1 MVLAVLVVLVVL
13 AALLPDRRLVTDG
26 ADPMSAAEAA
36 DPVLSADTGAAFPV
50 AELLPVAAG
59 LEADAGASVPGAEAA
74 AGLSK
79 SPIAS

>member
-1 MVLAVLVVLVVL
+1 MVLAVLVAL
-13 AALLPDRRLVTDG
+13 AALFPERLLEPDG
-26 ADPMSAAEAA
+26 AAPVSAAEAA
-36 DPVLSADTGAAFPV
+36 DPVLSADDDAAFPV
-50 AELLPVAAG
+50 AVLLAVADR

>member
-1 MVLAVLVVLVVL
+1 MVLAVLAVLVVL
-13 AALLPDRRLVTDG
+13 AALFPDRLLV
-26 ADPMSAAEAA
+26 ADLAVPVPAAEAA
-36 DPVLSADTGAAFPV
+36 DPVLSADADAALSVVVLLAV
-50 AELLPVAAG
+50 ADG